1 MLDLLDN
8 DFKSAILNIFKK
20 IKKTM
25 SRGLKEIMRMMSHQR
40 ENSNKDLEIIKI
52 TK

>member
-1 MLDLLDN
+1 
-8 DFKSAILNIFKK
+8 
-20 IKKTM
+20 M

-40 ENSNKDLEIIKI
+40 ENSNKDIIKITKFRNNHILEIIKI